1 MLTKS
6 EMEVTA
12 ITVNLLIQVIQSFKL
27 MYLQLIIT
35 ILGSYGEGKSIII
48 SQSLI
53 IYNQLVS
60 KTTED
65 VKNGIQTR
73 CMHMNLWQKQF
84 LDLL

>member
-35 ILGSYGEGKSIII
+35 ILGSYGVGKSIII
-48 SQSLI
+48 SQS
-53 IYNQLVS
+53 
-60 KTTED
+60 
-65 VKNGIQTR
+65 
-73 CMHMNLWQKQF
+73 
-84 LDLL
+84 